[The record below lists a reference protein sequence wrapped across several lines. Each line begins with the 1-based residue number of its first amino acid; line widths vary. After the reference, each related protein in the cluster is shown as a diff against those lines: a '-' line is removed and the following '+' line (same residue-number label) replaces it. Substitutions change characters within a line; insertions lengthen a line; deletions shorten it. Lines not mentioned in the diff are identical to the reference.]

1 MTTTDPYNLQRF
13 LGAQESFYAQA
24 LKEIRNGRK
33 TSHWI
38 WFIFPQLRGLGHS
51 PMADNYGISSL
62 DEARA
67 YWEHPILH
75 QRLVEIT
82 ESLLIHSKR
91 RIFHS
96 PKTAFEILGTIDA
109 IKVRSCMT
117 LFDMVEPNSIFAE
130 VINAF
135 YEGERD
141 PLTLEKLS
149 SLE

>member
-1 MTTTDPYNLQRF
+1 MNTQDPFNLQRF

-24 LKEIRNGRK
+24 HKEIRNGRK

-109 IKVRSCMT
+109 VKVRSCMT

>member
-1 MTTTDPYNLQRF
+1 MNTQDPFNLQRF

-82 ESLLIHSKR
+82 KSLLIHSKR

-96 PKTAFEILGTIDA
+96 PKTAFEMLSTIDA